1 MAQKV
6 REVMTSEPVALH
18 ADTTIQEA
26 ARKMRERGIGD
37 VLVTQDSMI
46 CGLVTDRDI
55 VIRVVAEG
63 RDPSKAK
70 LDEFCSHDLVFV
82 GPDDD
87 ANRAVE
93 LMRIRAVRRIP
104 VVENGRPIGIVT
116 IGDMAMERDERSALA
131 DISAAPPNT

>member
-6 REVMTSEPVALH
+6 REVMTSEPVALRSD
-18 ADTTIQEA
+18 ASVEEA
-26 ARKMRERGIGD
+26 AQKMRERGIGD
-37 VLVTQDSMI
+37 VLVISDTTI
-46 CGLVTDRDI
+46 CGMVTDRDI
-55 VIRVVAEG
+55 AIRVVAEG
-63 RDPSKAK
+63 RDPSTAK

-87 ANRAVE
+87 ADRAVE

-104 VVENGRPIGIVT
+104 VVEDGQAIGIVT